1 MIQELELPSND
12 PLITHF
18 KKLFEEQSF
27 AEDRHNIVKITEKKR
42 WLSCKRHIVDKE
54 LPIYINQIKDIMK
67 NFQSDFDNVH
77 VEMGYGYTKNT
88 ITCKKGIASADEE
101 AEYKVNICVVYIDIA
116 CDGGEL
122 VFYEDNAPYKTI
134 QTKSCKVVM
143 FEGSLYHRR
152 DDYSNGHR
160 LCVLFQFPRK

>member
-18 KKLFEEQSF
+18 KKLAELYPFV
-27 AEDRHNIVKITEKKR
+27 EDRHNVVKITEKTS
-42 WLSCKRHIVDKE
+42 WFSCKRRIVDKE
-54 LPIYINQIKDIMK
+54 LPTYINQIRTIMK
-67 NFQSDFDNVH
+67 DFESDFDNVN
-77 VEMGYGYTKNT
+77 VEICYGNTKDT
-88 ITCKKGIASADEE
+88 ITCKKGIASADDEVGFN
-101 AEYKVNICVVYIDIA
+101 VNICVVYIDVA

-122 VFYEDNAPYKTI
+122 VFYEDNVPFKTI
-134 QTKSCKVVM
+134 QPTSCKIVM

-160 LCVLFQFPRK
+160 LCVLFQFPK